1 MRVLGIGG
9 RVFRPASSTLF
20 PQRLSKQAGLKIRPP
35 VAALLL
41 LLFLPLLALAAC
53 SKSGPEINIVAGS
66 ENQPFEPLVQEFCKS
81 EGAKCTFKYEGSLD
95 IGFGL
100 KSTSDPLQADVV
112 WPAASIWIDVF
123 DESRKVKH
131 LQSISQSPVLL
142 GVRKA
147 KAEALGWTKRDVTT
161 ADILQAVKD
170 GKLKFLMSSATQ
182 SNSGAGV
189 YLAMLNAAV
198 GRGDV
203 LTEADLAD
211 PTVRDKARTLLSG
224 VQRSSGSSGW
234 LSNLFLD
241 MDARGEQA
249 DAMWN
254 YEVTLKETNEA
265 LVKRGSDPLWL
276 IYPKDGVAISDG
288 PMGYLDRGRGADVE
302 TFVTG
307 LEKFL
312 LSADA
317 QKRIAA
323 IGRRVGPGSG
333 AVATPVPEWNL
344 DTSRAV
350 TALRPPDPKVIF
362 NALNLYQEALRRPSL
377 TALCL
382 DISGSMQGP
391 GISQLHDAMSFLF
404 TPEQTRNLLVQ
415 WTPDDHIV
423 AIPFSSGA
431 GDPQTGTG
439 APADQKRLK
448 QWGNSLEADGGT
460 DMYACVE
467 AALQTMT
474 PDLDSGKYLPAI
486 LIMTDGRSEGD
497 LEGFIAQWKSRGR
510 GIPIFGV
517 TFGDADTAQLDRLA
531 TATGGRVFDG
541 RSSLAEAF
549 RAARGYN

>member
-1 MRVLGIGG
+1 
-9 RVFRPASSTLF
+9 
-20 PQRLSKQAGLKIRPP
+20 
-35 VAALLL
+35 
-41 LLFLPLLALAAC
+41 
-53 SKSGPEINIVAGS
+53 
-66 ENQPFEPLVQEFCKS
+66 
-81 EGAKCTFKYEGSLD
+81 
-95 IGFGL
+95 
-100 KSTSDPLQADVV
+100 
-112 WPAASIWIDVF
+112 
-123 DESRKVKH
+123 
-131 LQSISQSPVLL
+131 VLL

-147 KAEALGWTKRDVTT
+147 KAEMLGWTSHDVTT
-161 ADILQAVKD
+161 ADILQAVKS
-170 GKLKFLMSSATQ
+170 GQLKFLMSSATQ
-182 SNSGAGV
+182 SNSGAGA

-211 PTVRDKARTLLSG
+211 LTVRDKARILLSG

-241 MDARGEQA
+241 MDARGEPV

-265 LVKRGSDPLWL
+265 LTKRGSDPLWL
-276 IYPKDGVAISDG
+276 VYPKDGVAVSDG
-288 PMGYLDRGRGADVE
+288 PMGYLDRGRGEDVE
-302 TFVTG
+302 AFVTD

-312 LSADA
+312 LSAEA

-333 AVATPVPEWNL
+333 AVATPVPAWNL

-350 TALRPPDPKVIF
+350 TALRPPEPKVIF

-382 DISGSMQGP
+382 DVSGSMEGQG
-391 GISQLHDAMSFLF
+391 IDQLHGAMNFLF

-415 WTPDDHIV
+415 WTPDDRIV
-423 AIPFSSGA
+423 AIPFSGSA
-431 GDPQTGTG
+431 GVPRTGTG
-439 APADQKRLK
+439 NAADQAELK
-448 QWGNSLEADGGT
+448 QWGNGLSAGGGT
-460 DMYACVE
+460 DMYACIDQ
-467 AALQTMT
+467 ALQTMT
-474 PDLDSGKYLPAI
+474 PDLDSGKYLAAI
-486 LIMTDGRSEGD
+486 LIMTDGKSEGD
-497 LEGFIAQWKSRGR
+497 LDAFIAQWKSRGR
-510 GIPIFGV
+510 AIPIFGV
-517 TFGDADTAQLDRLA
+517 TFGDADTAQLDKLA

>member
-1 MRVLGIGG
+1 MRTGVTQGG
-9 RVFRPASSTLF
+9 EWRDLAGRPT
-20 PQRLSKQAGLKIRPP
+20 RLAYFS
-35 VAALLL
+35 AALLTAA
-41 LLFLPLLALAAC
+41 LLAFGLAGC
-53 SKSGPEINIVAGS
+53 SKSGPDITIVAGS
-66 ENQPFEPLVQEFCKS
+66 ENQPFEPLVQEFCKAQ
-81 EGAKCTFKYEGSLD
+81 GAKCTFKYEGSLD

-100 KSTSDPLQADVV
+100 KSTTEPLQADVV

-123 DESRKVKH
+123 DEGRKVKH

-147 KAEALGWTKRDVTT
+147 KAQALGWTTRDVTT

-182 SNSGAGV
+182 SNSGAGA

-211 PTVRDKARTLLSG
+211 PSVRDKARTLLSG
-224 VQRSSGSSGW
+224 VERSSGSSGW
-234 LSNLFLD
+234 LSDLFLD
-241 MDARGEQA
+241 LDSRGVRA

-265 LVKRGSDPLWL
+265 LAKRGSDPLWL
-276 IYPKDGVAISDG
+276 VYPKDGVAISDG

-302 TFVTG
+302 TFVVD

-312 LSADA
+312 LSTDA

-333 AVATPVPEWNL
+333 AVTTPVPEWNL

-382 DISGSMQGP
+382 DISGSMEGE
-391 GISQLHDAMSFLF
+391 GISQLHNAMSFLF

-423 AIPFSSGA
+423 AIPFSGTA
-431 GDPQTGTG
+431 GDPEAGTG
-439 APADQKRLK
+439 APADQDRLK
-448 QWGNSLEADGGT
+448 RWGNSLDAGGGT
-460 DMYACVE
+460 NMYACVDR
-467 AALQTMT
+467 ALQTMT

-486 LIMTDGRSEGD
+486 LIMTDGKSEGD
-497 LEGFIAQWKSRGR
+497 LEGFIRQWARQGR

-517 TFGDADTAQLDRLA
+517 TFGDADRAQLDRLA